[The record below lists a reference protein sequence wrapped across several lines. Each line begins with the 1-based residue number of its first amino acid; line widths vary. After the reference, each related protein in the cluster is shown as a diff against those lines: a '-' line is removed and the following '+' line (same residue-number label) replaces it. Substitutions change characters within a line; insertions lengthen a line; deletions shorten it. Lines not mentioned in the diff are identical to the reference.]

1 MANHICN
8 VDCDRQVIE
17 CVDIHG
23 NERVRVAHIMYA
35 AEPSSAAGRYQ
46 WELNRDLLNQGRRA
60 WRASGQGQSRACRE
74 WDAQRY
80 ASGGSN
86 IRGSRRFMASVGS
99 PWSDEHMLRT
109 FNAWTLERGL

>member
-17 CVDIHG
+17 YVDPNG

-46 WELNRDLLNQGRRA
+46 WELNRQILDRGRRA
-60 WRASGQGQSRACRE
+60 WRESGQGQSRACRE
-74 WDAQRY
+74 WDEHRRVQY
-80 ASGGSN
+80 SYIGHLFMSG
-86 IRGSRRFMASVGS
+86 RRA
-99 PWSDEHMLRT
+99 
-109 FNAWTLERGL
+109 ERGWRDLHDFLENRLWESA